1 MRDWY
6 HFNIPSVRD
15 GAAAF
20 HYRVP
25 GPGKFCLPADREV
38 CLPVS
43 QSPGAR
49 LRAALELE
57 KPLQVVGVINAYA
70 ALLAERAGFRAIYL
84 SGGGVAAG

>member
-1 MRDWY
+1 M
-6 HFNIPSVRD
+6 
-15 GAAAF
+15 
-20 HYRVP
+20 
-25 GPGKFCLPADREV
+25 
-38 CLPVS
+38 PVS